1 MPETTIYCSSQ
12 VKDSWPRPL
21 AARWAADYPQ
31 LFDED
36 DVRVTVKQSPNHFCE
51 WFAAI
56 HLFQRD
62 GVQALVEKYLFRT
75 HSRKQKW
82 LRDHLSADDIQA
94 LRDISR
100 SVGAQL
106 PDLLLHKSGRLVG
119 FAEAKG
125 PNDRLSAKQ
134 RVTHV
139 KLQRHFGV
147 PTEVLNIRLIG

>member
-1 MPETTIYCSSQ
+1 MSETTIYCSRQ
-12 VKDSWPRPL
+12 VKDSWRRPL
-21 AARWAADYPQ
+21 AEQWAAHYPQ

-36 DVRVTVKQSPNHFCE
+36 DVRLTARQFPNHFYE

-62 GVQALVEKYLFRT
+62 GVQSLVEKYLFRT
-75 HSRKQKW
+75 HPRKQQW
-82 LRDHLSADDIQA
+82 LREHLSSDDIQA
-94 LRDISR
+94 LHDISR